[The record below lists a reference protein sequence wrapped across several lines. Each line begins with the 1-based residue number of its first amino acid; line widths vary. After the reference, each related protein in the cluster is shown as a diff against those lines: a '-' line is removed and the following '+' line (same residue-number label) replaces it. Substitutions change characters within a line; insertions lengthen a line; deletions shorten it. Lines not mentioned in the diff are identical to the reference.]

1 MKETVTPDA
10 NVLTGYMAAFKNHL
24 RLTGDEMDADLR
36 QILLAAFRSAE
47 HTIGRVIPV
56 SSVVVAGSFSCSDLF
71 VRRLRGPVIALD
83 SVTVDGID
91 VTSGCVLKENTITVM
106 GTYNDAELE
115 IRYTA
120 GWPDIPADLLNA
132 VFLIGSS
139 LFANPL
145 DSVETLPKASSI
157 LLRPYRH
164 WGEE

>member
-1 MKETVTPDA
+1 MA
-10 NVLTGYMAAFKNHL
+10 GYLSAFKNHL
-24 RLTGDEMDADLR
+24 RLTGDDMDSDLT
-36 QILLAAFRSAE
+36 QILDAAFKSAE
-47 HTIGRVIPV
+47 HVIGRVIPV
-56 SSVVVAGSFSCSDLF
+56 SQVTVTGTFSCSDLF

-91 VTSGCVLKENTITVM
+91 VTSGCVLKENTVTVM